1 MRKLKFAGYAALAAV
16 ICFAAAGCSSKVKE
30 STAPRVEL
38 TQIKDEVVEP
48 VFDGAEI
55 QVLDLQ
61 NPIDYSYSSGN
72 ADMTFDYREGV
83 WLDGMDP
90 SIPINQEKF
99 QAMADNFLQLHA
111 VSEVELPEN
120 LNDYGLGS
128 PAYSLYITDSG
139 NGAFDISI
147 GSQDGAGNYYLLI
160 NDSELYTVL
169 PATVESMVFDYDSLV
184 VRDGLD
190 LQVAA
195 ADIENAAV
203 TIGRKSV
210 SYDTK
215 DTEAMEK
222 IADGINHL
230 QASAYAS
237 YNALEQELVSA
248 ELTEDFR
255 TTFQAEINVN
265 GETRSLVVYVGTA
278 ADVDNRQ
285 RYVQIDGSNMIILV
299 DTSVVNNLLNMVV
312 EETEA
317 AE

>member
-1 MRKLKFAGYAALAAV
+1 
-16 ICFAAAGCSSKVKE
+16 
-30 STAPRVEL
+30 
-38 TQIKDEVVEP
+38 
-48 VFDGAEI
+48 
-55 QVLDLQ
+55 
-61 NPIDYSYSSGN
+61 
-72 ADMTFDYREGV
+72 MTFDYREGV

-285 RYVQIDGSNMIILV
+285 RYVQIDGSNMIMLV

>member
-1 MRKLKFAGYAALAAV
+1 
-16 ICFAAAGCSSKVKE
+16 
-30 STAPRVEL
+30 
-38 TQIKDEVVEP
+38 
-48 VFDGAEI
+48 
-55 QVLDLQ
+55 
-61 NPIDYSYSSGN
+61 
-72 ADMTFDYREGV
+72 
-83 WLDGMDP
+83 
-90 SIPINQEKF
+90 
-99 QAMADNFLQLHA
+99 
-111 VSEVELPEN
+111 
-120 LNDYGLGS
+120 
-128 PAYSLYITDSG
+128 
-139 NGAFDISI
+139 
-147 GSQDGAGNYYLLI
+147 
-160 NDSELYTVL
+160 
-169 PATVESMVFDYDSLV
+169 MVFDYDSLV

-285 RYVQIDGSNMIILV
+285 RYVQIDGSNMIMLV